1 MNGLCIIIDYCLGL
15 YTTKIVNLDN
25 TKIERSSSRLSR
37 HKAYK
42 TAKEWMDKFNLPI
55 RVQYGVLLTLPE
67 KRDIEY
73 YQLKGGEV

>member
-25 TKIERSSSRLSR
+25 SKIERSSSRISR
-37 HKAYK
+37 YAAYK
-42 TAKEWMDKFNLPI
+42 TAKNWMDCFSLPV
-55 RVQYGVLLTLPE
+55 RVQHGVLLTLPE

-73 YQLKGGEV
+73 YQLEGGTQ